1 MEGATCNACK
11 QIYQGCY
18 FQYHFFDNIV
28 DHVKLQKK
36 PRAGWKNFKKRINHA
51 SASMGAVEHV
61 KDMENCLLHYGFI
74 WTDGRQVFA
83 SLRNQHTFFTYT
95 LHGGMLRGR
104 WEFSSQRI
112 TIWWVWNQVPTRRWS
127 TQVLYCN
134 HEDGNEMSKT
144 NNSVKLFG
152 RVGRHIDPSMC
163 SFGTQWF
170 WLM

>member
-1 MEGATCNACK
+1 MEGATYNACK

-18 FQYHFFDNIV
+18 FQYHLFDNIV
-28 DHVKLQKK
+28 DHVKLQK
-36 PRAGWKNFKKRINHA
+36 PRAGRKHFSRRRLI
-51 SASMGAVEHV
+51 MP
-61 KDMENCLLHYGFI
+61 LLHLWVLWNKSRTWKIISFNMDLIGQREDKFLLVSGTNI
-74 WTDGRQVFA
+74 PF
-83 SLRNQHTFFTYT
+83 LHT

-152 RVGRHIDPSMC
+152 RVGRHIDPSIC